1 MANYL
6 IDTDITDNIASAYIA
21 KKSSASWHEQTD
33 EEVNSLA
40 GEFNVP
46 YSMIATPLNPTIKKY
61 ARAYF
66 CRILFRDLLG
76 TNLGNNPDV
85 ASIEQDKY
93 KIKYDIYDKE
103 CSALRMAVSKNMF
116 YNSLET
122 GVASDHVNGITM
134 WAGC

>member
-1 MANYL
+1 MAHYL
-6 IDTDITDNIASAYIA
+6 TDEDITDNIAAAYIS
-21 KKSSASWHEQTD
+21 KKAGGSWHDQTD
-33 EEVNSLA
+33 EEINSLA
-40 GEFNVP
+40 GEFNIA
-46 YSMIATPLNPTIKKY
+46 YSGIAVPLNPTIKKY

-66 CRILFRDLLG
+66 CKILFRDLLG

-93 KIKYDIYDKE
+93 KIKYDIYEKE
-103 CSALRMAVSKNMF
+103 CSALRMAISKNMF
-116 YNSLET
+116 FNSLET